1 MSSKPEEEE
10 DSAST
15 SAGSSNPASSFFFL
29 SPHSQWLT
37 PMFISLL
44 FLSICPTVFT
54 FILSISSLKTTITG
68 SSLSLSL
75 SLCLSLFVSLS
86 LCLGYPSAN
95 TKVISIA
102 AYAILK
108 LGPFSKSFGK
118 PGLAVKVTLEPFF
131 WCSNDI
137 RESSKNTKQTLGST
151 PTKATCFRKRY
162 ATRSTYGLY
171 QGTMDIFDGISD
183 VKRSFSLSLSLSL
196 SFSRTTLYKRSL
208 SLSLSPTFVLL
219 L

>member
-1 MSSKPEEEE
+1 
-10 DSAST
+10 
-15 SAGSSNPASSFFFL
+15 
-29 SPHSQWLT
+29 
-37 PMFISLL
+37 MFISLL

-75 SLCLSLFVSLS
+75 SLS

-137 RESSKNTKQTLGST
+137 RESSKNTKHTWALT
-151 PTKATCFRKRY
+151 PTKASCFSKRY
-162 ATRSTYGLY
+162 AIRSTYGLY
-171 QGTMDIFDGISD
+171 QGTMDFFDGISD
-183 VKRSFSLSLSLSL
+183 VKRCFSLSLS
-196 SFSRTTLYKRSL
+196 RTQTRTLYKVSL